1 MLTQRVSKVP
11 MERVVF
17 RSAKYAIKKG
27 THRVCNGCPFV
38 ISLLTGKDS

>member
-17 RSAKYAIKKG
+17 RSAKSRNYVKQNL
-27 THRVCNGCPFV
+27 VESV
-38 ISLLTGKDS
+38 ISRSEIQH